1 MTRIEIFTGPN
12 CPYCLRTKA
21 LLERR
26 GLTFVEFDIA
36 QPAHREALLQRLPGA
51 QSIPQIF
58 IDGNHAGGCEDLELM
73 ASRELLPQAE

>member
-1 MTRIEIFTGPN
+1 MSRIEIFTGPN
-12 CPYCLRTKA
+12 CSYCLRAKV

-26 GLTFVEFDIA
+26 GLTYDEFDIA

-51 QSIPQIF
+51 RSIPQVF

-73 ASRELLPQAE
+73 ASRGLLPQAG